1 MAAIRFFEFLHRCL
15 MWEAQRSAPPQPA
28 GWMGELLRE
37 GIGSPGEGTER
48 SGEPPPDVLPGK
60 RE

>member
-15 MWEAQRSAPPQPA
+15 MWEAQRSVPSQPA
-28 GWMGELLRE
+28 GRMEEPGRSGED
-37 GIGSPGEGTER
+37 TER
-48 SGEPPPDVLPGK
+48 SGKPPPDALPAK